1 MNIFCFLRLAI
12 VISILCVLKDLWGVH
27 TVQSLP
33 RTPTVTEKCV
43 LTVFVFVFVV
53 FVFVFFVFVLV
64 FLMFGDSSKG
74 LLRGKCFVPPKSADR
89 DWEMCVS
96 CRPHLLGQWRRQD
109 AIRAIRGLTC
119 QETQIPFVSPPA
131 NTRTRARRSKTR
143 RISNLDLCAFDKN
156 VINGLNL
163 SFLQKILLQD
173 IICGTTQ
180 YSNFMLLWKLQ
191 MLWHGAC
198 G

>member
-1 MNIFCFLRLAI
+1 
-12 VISILCVLKDLWGVH
+12 
-27 TVQSLP
+27 
-33 RTPTVTEKCV
+33 
-43 LTVFVFVFVV
+43 
-53 FVFVFFVFVLV
+53 
-64 FLMFGDSSKG
+64 
-74 LLRGKCFVPPKSADR
+74 
-89 DWEMCVS
+89 MCVS

-131 NTRTRARRSKTR
+131 NTRTDDARARRSKTR

-163 SFLQKILLQD
+163 SFLQKKLLQD

-180 YSNFMLLWKLQ
+180 WCGIQILCYYGSCKCYDTERADKDLFLGLRRLLTSPA
-191 MLWHGAC
+191 MGPP
-198 G
+198 